1 MIIET
6 IYKAV
11 NGMKFYD
18 KEECE
23 RYSNSVGGNENT
35 VVSNG
40 LQFSG
45 H

>member
-11 NGMKFYD
+11 NGIKSYE

-23 RYSNSVGGNENT
+23 DTRLTLLRNIRP
-35 VVSNG
+35 
-40 LQFSG
+40 
-45 H
+45 